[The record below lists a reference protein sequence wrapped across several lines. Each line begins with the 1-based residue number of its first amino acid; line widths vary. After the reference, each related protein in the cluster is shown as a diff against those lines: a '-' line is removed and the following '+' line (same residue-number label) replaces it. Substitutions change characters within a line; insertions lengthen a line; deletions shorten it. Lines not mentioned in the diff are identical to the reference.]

1 MSHLDFPLVPTFL
14 ELYCTNKNGWNT
26 HPTYHRKPFILSPHP
41 HYFWYSWAIFLSPYY
56 FSFHFPTFTVFILF
70 LPSFSSSLPS
80 PPHEQIVCA
89 TGINLSPQSQ
99 VYKMHFFISF
109 SLKKLVVEFFSM
121 SLFISPFFITALC
134 GKYCLPSSFYR

>member
-1 MSHLDFPLVPTFL
+1 MAETPTQPIIGNLLF
-14 ELYCTNKNGWNT
+14 
-26 HPTYHRKPFILSPHP
+26 SPHIP
-41 HYFWYSWAIFLSPYY
+41 IISGIHWAIFLSPYY